1 MARLDVSTPELESQL
16 YGQTTFLNSLKVQ
29 IRVIK
34 ALSKRDI
41 LSRFGREG
49 LGFLWI
55 ILEPAMF
62 TVGVAV
68 LFTFFMSHEG
78 RNSNIPVAAFA
89 LTGYSTIMLWR
100 GMTGRLL
107 GAVKSN
113 KGLLYHRNVKVIDLC
128 FSRALIE
135 TVACGTSLVFVTFI
149 FLSLGI
155 ISVPDDPL
163 KAFFGFFFYAWFSF
177 NIACIFAYAF
187 SVSEVVERISHV
199 ALYLAIPL
207 MGGFYMVSWMPDNVQ
222 QFLLMSPLVNA
233 IELLREGFFGTNSGA
248 QYSISYLIEVN
259 LPLTLLGLI
268 LLRKIKRQLI
278 DS

>member
-1 MARLDVSTPELESQL
+1 MARLDVSTPVLESQSF
-16 YGQTTFLNSLKVQ
+16 GQTSFLNSLKVQ

-78 RNSNIPVAAFA
+78 KNSNIPVAAFA

-248 QYSISYLIEVN
+248 QYSISYLVEVN

>member
-1 MARLDVSTPELESQL
+1 MARLDVSTPVLESQSF
-16 YGQTTFLNSLKVQ
+16 GQTTFLNSLKVQ

>member
-1 MARLDVSTPELESQL
+1 MARLDFSTPALESQP
-16 YGQTTFLNSLKVQ
+16 YGQTTFLDSLKIQ

-78 RNSNIPVAAFA
+78 TNSNIPVAAFA

-248 QYSISYLIEVN
+248 QYSISYMIEIN

>member
-1 MARLDVSTPELESQL
+1 MARSDFSTQVLQSEP
-16 YGQTTFLNSLKVQ
+16 YDQTTFLNSLKIQ
-29 IRVIK
+29 FRVIK

-49 LGFLWI
+49 LGFLWLF
-55 ILEPAMF
+55 LEPAMF
-62 TVGVAV
+62 TVGVAF
-68 LFTFFMSHEG
+68 LFTFFMSHDG
-78 RNSNIPVAAFA
+78 KHSDIPVAAFA
-89 LTGYSTIMLWR
+89 LTGYSTVMVWR
-100 GMTGRLL
+100 GMTGKLL

-135 TVACGTSLVFVTFI
+135 SVACGASFVFVTFV
-149 FLSLGI
+149 FLGFGI
-155 ISVPDDPL
+155 ISFPDDPL
-163 KAFFGFFFYAWFSF
+163 KVFFGYFFYAWFSF
-177 NIACIFAYAF
+177 NVACIFAYAF
-187 SVSEVVERISHV
+187 SVSEVVERVAHV

-207 MGGFYMVSWMPDNVQ
+207 MGGFYMVSWMPDSVQ

-233 IELLREGFFGTNSGA
+233 IELLREGFFGNNSGA
-248 QYSISYLIEVN
+248 QYSISFLIGVN
-259 LPLTLLGLI
+259 LPLTLVALL

>member
-1 MARLDVSTPELESQL
+1 MARLDGSAPPLESQP
-16 YGQTTFLNSLKVQ
+16 YGQTTFLDSLKIQ

-49 LGFLWI
+49 LGFLWLFI
-55 ILEPAMF
+55 EPAMF

-78 RNSNIPVAAFA
+78 KHSDIPVAAFA

-100 GMTGRLL
+100 GMTNRML
-107 GAVKSN
+107 GAVKGN

-135 TVACGTSLVFVTFI
+135 TISCGISLVFVTFI
-149 FLSLGI
+149 FWGLGI
-155 ISVPDDPL
+155 ISFPDDPL
-163 KAFFGFFFYAWFSF
+163 SAFFGFISYAWFSF
-177 NIACIFAYAF
+177 NVACIFAYAF
-187 SVSEVVERISHV
+187 SVSEIVERVAHV

-207 MGGFYMVSWMPDNVQ
+207 MGGFYMVSWTPDSVQ
-222 QFLLMSPLVNA
+222 SFLLMSPLVNS
-233 IELLREGFFGTNSGA
+233 IELLREGFFGPNSGA
-248 QYSISYLIEVN
+248 QYSISYLIKVN
-259 LPLTLLGLI
+259 LALTLAGLL

>member
-1 MARLDVSTPELESQL
+1 MTRITAQTQKLAPHTTKHTNFLDSLSIQL
-16 YGQTTFLNSLKVQ
+16 
-29 IRVIK
+29 RVIK

-62 TVGVAV
+62 TIGVAV
-68 LFTFFMSHEG
+68 LFTFFMDHG
-78 RNSNIPVAAFA
+78 GMHTDIPVAAFA

-135 TVACGTSLVFVTFI
+135 TIACGVSLVFVTLVFVG
-149 FLSLGI
+149 LGI
-155 ISVPDDPL
+155 IPSPYDPL
-163 KAFFGFFFYAWFSF
+163 KAFFGYFFYAWFTF
-177 NIACIFAYAF
+177 NVACIFAYAF
-187 SVSEVVERISHV
+187 SVSEVVERIAHV

-222 QFLLMSPLVNA
+222 QFLLLSPLVHA
-233 IELLREGFFGTNSGA
+233 IELLREGYFGVNSGA
-248 QYSISYLIEVN
+248 QYSISYLINVN
-259 LPLTLLGLI
+259 LPLTLVGLL